1 MLLDE
6 VDKIEEL
13 ENSVRLEMWDLE
25 KRWKKLLKWS
35 EERKLKLF
43 KIVSMWVKFR
53 DEKVAVVT
61 WSEEK
66 NAKLKELEGE
76 VKLTNQDEIA
86 RQLEIL
92 KVKDVGR

>member
-13 ENSVRLEMWDLE
+13 EDSVRQEMWDLG
-25 KRWKKLLKWS
+25 KQWKKLLKWS
-35 EERKLKLF
+35 EERKLRLF
-43 KIVSMWVKFR
+43 KIVSLWVKFR
-53 DEKVAVVT
+53 EEKVAIVT

-66 NAKLKELEGE
+66 NSKLKELEGE

-92 KVKDVGR
+92 KVKGVGK